1 MEITTSKP
9 RASWLELR
17 HHFTSSDCVRD
28 GAGHSRI
35 DEEPAART
43 ESESAACHVPLI
55 ALSVNAPFFFTW
67 LPSAGGASVSIRK
80 ASEVSLDGRFEEEP
94 ERSMTNEPTG
104 SHDDVRRKIG
114 GIAGGDGDM
123 HATRDSEVVVQS
135 NNDESDEI
143 SLAARMQDTY
153 PFASPVDARTS
164 HRIDVIMND
173 DATEDDNQFEN
184 RNDNNIIT
192 NSGGGELPGKSS
204 IAFILGR
211 SNMRDSEY
219 ENESHE
225 DEEEEGN
232 WSEVSSDTSSLGTG
246 YKVTWLLHVSIV
258 VNTHL
263 ACVNWNLPAPAELRA
278 TARDAAVAHVSG
290 QRSAVPSSRSQIKKS
305 RICKFENCTREESAV
320 RCLGAPAAR
329 KTSVCAGNTV
339 RNPELWLLPKRN
351 HGYANSA
358 NCLFVL
364 LIACAGGS
372 TKCTIEGCDNR
383 AKSRGVCWSHGGGK
397 NCSELACTKTAVSN
411 GLCWAHGG
419 GSNGLTGYATCRQ
432 AMRGGRLQET
442 GVRAQW
448 EPLFTPSAA
457 AERPGVLIVKG
468 RTTSMTELIG
478 VVTTSRAPPL
488 HEELWA
494 FVELVVQAPP
504 TVASGGDGSG
514 GDASSA
520 TQFLALVQSRA
531 RQLLRVR
538 QQNDNQEL
546 QAGGT
551 QEHGATAV
559 AAVVEQNGGA
569 MDASERIARQ
579 VLDGGLSKRD
589 GESERGTIDDEEEDK
604 SDTLSDCTTITE
616 TSSVYGIHN
625 TWVDLAT
632 LYAMPF
638 VMQQQTSD
646 GSSSRRLQPVPPLN
660 ITHEQSHLH
669 KIFSESQR
677 SLHTMR
683 AVATVDAL
691 RKVLDR
697 GVTVLHFSG
706 HGGQIAGAHHANN
719 RNYLVFED
727 TQCTGLAHLV
737 DADTLRNVL
746 NGGGGALMP
755 SEELQSHESALA
767 LALNGSHSAD
777 EDEPPRSGG
786 SMLRSLSSSSRGF
799 ESSRGGPSGTL
810 KLVFVSSCH
819 SKAIG
824 EVFIQ
829 AGVAHVVCVRC
840 EDQILDESSSMFS
853 HSFYH
858 AALTGKTVHQAFE
871 IARVRVRAEMRIPDS
886 EGDKFVLLESS
897 QLHATSCPLS
907 SNGDDDVP
915 QSIEVNST
923 SSAVCTCSAST
934 SQFVF
939 TDLATG
945 KWVDVSPV
953 NKFSKTLPPISESFV
968 GREQELHQ
976 LAGLV
981 HSQRFVTIRGPPGI
995 GKSTLSIKLA
1005 HFVADRNVFPDG
1017 VAFVRLRG
1025 VQSLEGMES
1034 AIKSALCPDGSGGG
1048 QPSDK
1053 EMPLQH
1059 VLADLKVLLVLDNME
1074 DPINANPSAVRDF
1087 LLQLLQTTPHLS
1099 FLMTARQAMGGGI
1112 AGFGEKVVSLNRL
1125 SHFHAADLF
1134 LKQSPRPLLISEILG
1149 AAAIE
1154 PTSSDGKSRAASVLD
1169 ALTEHPL
1176 MAFLDGHPQAISL
1189 CAPLLQDRS
1198 LAELTRAVLS
1208 RGVSELQVVGLP
1220 AHDRSA
1226 VNTLVTSL
1234 GVSLEQVKMHH
1245 GQDALR
1251 FFSLLGLL
1259 PAGAMAADFKSLW
1272 GPNWEPL
1279 VETLLRFSLIQR
1291 NRIPGFTSLAKSSS
1305 NSRGLPKRSHVT
1317 GTTSSTRR
1325 SSRSNSRTSDG
1336 YDQTLLAAL
1345 KSYGEYISGGGS
1357 SQAKADSAMDQ
1368 DAVNLVGARS
1378 SGDNKHGAMLNT
1390 LTRSGRASRVAEHVA
1405 QLDSQ
1410 AEIMSV
1416 CVSYSTFPFITSYAR
1431 SLLGMYD
1438 GADGSSDSDNGNN
1451 NEEMPLAASVCSQ
1464 DRDLFL
1470 YNCAR
1475 HFWKVSYWV
1484 FQHICTL
1491 AARSSASYLI
1501 LDMHESN
1508 LWMLLDLH
1516 LRMIDDWTRQDSNAA
1531 ANAFDTSS
1539 ELSND
1544 NGGSLTVDC
1553 STATQTNLTVL
1564 REKIGTYVVD
1574 VACFFA
1580 HALFLSGRHRGA
1592 WSAAN
1597 KSLHIAKHH
1606 KDTRNEANTRK
1617 LMGILLTTETK
1628 FDEAKAQFGMAL
1640 ILYKAVGD
1648 KLGQAAS
1655 LSAIGM
1661 IHTRKGNLRGAHNCF
1676 TKALTLYEWFKHA
1689 LGQLN
1694 CHQRLANLEK
1704 KLRDGDGVTRKLHLQ
1719 HGGVGSSSNAG
1730 YSHHYAATRRLQGDL
1745 NRKRNGEYIVR
1756 WVGHEMSL
1764 LLELPH
1770 NGTMTDKLHE
1780 AQSEPSC
1787 ASSSSLSG
1795 VGIAVGFTSPPPR
1808 SLIKSGSTPG
1818 VSNSPKK
1825 CRLGLLIDQKEKE
1838 RASATA
1844 CAAAAGASI
1853 LSSAAEAAQ
1862 PGDKLKNSSF
1872 ARRRE
1877 YDAAIRKL
1885 GNAIGG
1891 GGAQSLDM

>member
-1 MEITTSKP
+1 
-9 RASWLELR
+9 
-17 HHFTSSDCVRD
+17 
-28 GAGHSRI
+28 
-35 DEEPAART
+35 
-43 ESESAACHVPLI
+43 
-55 ALSVNAPFFFTW
+55 
-67 LPSAGGASVSIRK
+67 
-80 ASEVSLDGRFEEEP
+80 
-94 ERSMTNEPTG
+94 
-104 SHDDVRRKIG
+104 
-114 GIAGGDGDM
+114 
-123 HATRDSEVVVQS
+123 
-135 NNDESDEI
+135 
-143 SLAARMQDTY
+143 
-153 PFASPVDARTS
+153 
-164 HRIDVIMND
+164 
-173 DATEDDNQFEN
+173 
-184 RNDNNIIT
+184 
-192 NSGGGELPGKSS
+192 
-204 IAFILGR
+204 
-211 SNMRDSEY
+211 
-219 ENESHE
+219 
-225 DEEEEGN
+225 
-232 WSEVSSDTSSLGTG
+232 
-246 YKVTWLLHVSIV
+246 
-258 VNTHL
+258 
-263 ACVNWNLPAPAELRA
+263 
-278 TARDAAVAHVSG
+278 
-290 QRSAVPSSRSQIKKS
+290 
-305 RICKFENCTREESAV
+305 
-320 RCLGAPAAR
+320 
-329 KTSVCAGNTV
+329 
-339 RNPELWLLPKRN
+339 
-351 HGYANSA
+351 
-358 NCLFVL
+358 
-364 LIACAGGS
+364 
-372 TKCTIEGCDNR
+372 
-383 AKSRGVCWSHGGGK
+383 
-397 NCSELACTKTAVSN
+397 
-411 GLCWAHGG
+411 
-419 GSNGLTGYATCRQ
+419 
-432 AMRGGRLQET
+432 
-442 GVRAQW
+442 
-448 EPLFTPSAA
+448 
-457 AERPGVLIVKG
+457 
-468 RTTSMTELIG
+468 MTEPSG
-478 VVTTSRAPPL
+478 VVTTTSLARPLPL

-494 FVELVVQAPP
+494 FVELVAQVP
-504 TVASGGDGSG
+504 VAAAASDGGA
-514 GDASSA
+514 GDEGA
-520 TQFLALVQSRA
+520 TQFLARVQNRA
-531 RQLLRVR
+531 RELLRVR
-538 QQNDNQEL
+538 CQNDNQEL
-546 QAGGT
+546 QPPLDGNA
-551 QEHGATAV
+551 HGHD
-559 AAVVEQNGGA
+559 AAAMEQNSGA
-569 MDASERIARQ
+569 MDANERIARQ
-579 VLDGGLSKRD
+579 ALDGGLPKRD
-589 GESERGTIDDEEEDK
+589 GDPARGAVDDEEEDK

-632 LYAMPF
+632 LSAMPF
-638 VMQQQTSD
+638 VMQQQAAD

-660 ITHEQSHLH
+660 IAHEQSHLH

-683 AVATVDAL
+683 AVATVDTL

-706 HGGQIAGAHHANN
+706 HGGQIAGAQHANN

-746 NGGGGALMP
+746 NGGGGTLVP
-755 SEELQSHESALA
+755 SDELQSHESAFTSVM
-767 LALNGSHSAD
+767 NRSQNAD
-777 EDEPPRSGG
+777 EDEPPRNGG
-786 SMLRSLSSSSRGF
+786 SILRSLSSSSRGF
-799 ESSRGGPSGTL
+799 EASRGGPSGTL

-897 QLHATSCPLS
+897 QIHTASCPLS
-907 SNGDDDVP
+907 CNSEDVVP
-915 QSIEVNST
+915 QAIEVNST
-923 SSAVCTCSAST
+923 SSAACMCSASM

-953 NKFSKTLPPISESFV
+953 NKFGKTLPPISESFV
-968 GREQELHQ
+968 GREQELHL

-1074 DPINANPSAVRDF
+1074 DPINASPSAVRDF
-1087 LLQLLQTTPHLS
+1087 LLQLLQATPHLS

-1112 AGFGEKVVSLNRL
+1112 AGFDEKVVSLNRL

-1154 PTSSDGKSRAASVLD
+1154 PTSSGGKSRAASVLD

-1291 NRIPGFTSLAKSSS
+1291 NRIPGFSSLSRSSSS

-1317 GTTSSTRR
+1317 GTTSSSTRR
-1325 SSRSNSRTSDG
+1325 SSRSSSRTSEG
-1336 YDQTLLAAL
+1336 FDQTLLAAL
-1345 KSYGEYISGGGS
+1345 KSYGDYISGGDGS
-1357 SQAKADSAMDQ
+1357 HGKTDSAVDQ
-1368 DAVNLVGARS
+1368 DAANLMGARS
-1378 SGDNKHGAMLNT
+1378 SGNIKHGAMLNT

-1438 GADGSSDSDNGNN
+1438 GADGSSDNDK
-1451 NEEMPLAASVCSQ
+1451 NEETPLAASPNS
-1464 DRDLFL
+1464 
-1470 YNCAR
+1470 
-1475 HFWKVSYWV
+1475 
-1484 FQHICTL
+1484 
-1491 AARSSASYLI
+1491 
-1501 LDMHESN
+1501 
-1508 LWMLLDLH
+1508 
-1516 LRMIDDWTRQDSNAA
+1516 
-1531 ANAFDTSS
+1531 
-1539 ELSND
+1539 
-1544 NGGSLTVDC
+1544 
-1553 STATQTNLTVL
+1553 TVL
-1564 REKIGTYVVD
+1564 REKIAKYVVD
-1574 VACFFA
+1574 IACFFA

-1606 KDTRNEANTRK
+1606 KDTRSEANTRK

-1704 KLRDGDGVTRKLHLQ
+1704 KLRDGDGVARKIHQQ
-1719 HGGVGSSSNAG
+1719 HGGVGSSNAG

-1770 NGTMTDKLHE
+1770 NGAMADKLHE

-1795 VGIAVGFTSPPPR
+1795 VGIAVGFASPPSR
-1808 SLIKSGSTPG
+1808 SLIKAGGSTPG

-1825 CRLGLLIDQKEKE
+1825 CRLGLIIDQKERE
-1838 RASATA
+1838 RASATTS
-1844 CAAAAGASI
+1844 AAGAAGT
-1853 LSSAAEAAQ
+1853 SAPSTTAEAVQ

-1885 GNAIGG
+1885 GNTIGG
-1891 GGAQSLDM
+1891 GAPSLDM